1 MDSIRFN
8 NKCKEMAIRSSCWLK
23 CISIGEEK
31 KRPQDQKIVHFLLL
45 SILLTSWTTF
55 IMGGY
60 EMYKKN
66 RKGEADSALSHH
78 IQCALTKGGD
88 THTN

>member
-1 MDSIRFN
+1 LLVEVRIN
-8 NKCKEMAIRSSCWLK
+8 GGKN
-23 CISIGEEK
+23 
-31 KRPQDQKIVHFLLL
+31 RPQDQKIVRFLLL

-60 EMYKKN
+60 EMYQKN

-78 IQCALTKGGD
+78 TQCALTKGD
-88 THTN
+88 THINEQEWISIKGKKKK